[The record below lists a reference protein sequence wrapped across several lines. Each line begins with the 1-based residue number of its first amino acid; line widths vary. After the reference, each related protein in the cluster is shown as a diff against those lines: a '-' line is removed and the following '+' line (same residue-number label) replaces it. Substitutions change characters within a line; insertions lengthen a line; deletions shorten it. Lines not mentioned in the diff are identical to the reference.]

1 MVEISNLRMANLTLL
16 CALAWCWAAAGEE
29 TKAPSEGE
37 KKIPVA
43 EAQGGV
49 KERQPL
55 FADTFDKDLANWQAE
70 GPHLV
75 EVKEGRLH
83 VKTTEDARKVGEY
96 VWFKQDLPKDF
107 RVEFDFTSA
116 SESGFF
122 LLFFCAKGTKGED
135 ILSKEL
141 FEDYMPYKSWKPYED
156 FDKYTSPP
164 DRRTDKRINCYH
176 TSYRRNTAANCNLR
190 KNVGQNLVKSS
201 DIKALL
207 PAGKAAHVEL
217 TKEGGH
223 ITLKVNGELFMDYTD
238 DGKLNGGVY
247 GAGKYGFRQVY
258 ESEGYYDNFKVY
270 DLASSEGKGQK

>member
-1 MVEISNLRMANLTLL
+1 MLRTSGIQAAVLAAL
-16 CALAWCWAAAGEE
+16 CANFYSWAVFGGETNTVPADE
-29 TKAPSEGE
+29 KKAPAAETPGGE
-37 KKIPVA
+37 
-43 EAQGGV
+43 
-49 KERQPL
+49 KERQPM
-55 FADTFDKDLANWQAE
+55 FADAFDKDLSNWQAE

-75 EVKEGRLH
+75 EVKDGRLR

-96 VWFKQDLPKDF
+96 VWLKQDLPKDF
-107 RVEFDFTSA
+107 RVEFDFTPV

-122 LLFFCAKGTKGED
+122 LLFFCAAGTKGED

-141 FEDYMPYKSWKPYED
+141 FEDYMPYKSWKPYQD

-176 TSYRRNTAANCNLR
+176 ISYRRNTMANCNLR
-190 KNVGQNLVKSS
+190 KNPGQNLMKSS

-207 PAGKAAHVEL
+207 PAGKVAHVEL
-217 TKEGGH
+217 TKEAAH

-247 GAGKYGFRQVY
+247 GAGKFGFRQVY
-258 ESEGYYDNFKVY
+258 ESEGYYDNFRVY
-270 DLASSEGKGQK
+270 DLASPEAREQK